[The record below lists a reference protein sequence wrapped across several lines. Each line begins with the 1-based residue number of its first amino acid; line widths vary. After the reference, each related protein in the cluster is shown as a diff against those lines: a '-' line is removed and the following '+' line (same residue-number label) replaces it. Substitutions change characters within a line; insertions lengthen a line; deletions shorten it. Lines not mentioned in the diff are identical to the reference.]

1 MVIETTA
8 LTRNYAFD
16 FKPHLTFFKNLLQRY
31 IYLQFKPPLTISQV
45 HGLSEPVGVCSLYLR
60 PSLMVNHQSA
70 FVQCRSMVNIVAFLF
85 QFARTL
91 SALSAS

>member
-16 FKPHLTFFKNLLQRY
+16 FKPHLTFLKNLLQRY

-45 HGLSEPVGVCSLYLR
+45 HGLSELVGVCLLTI
-60 PSLMVNHQSA
+60 LTA
-70 FVQCRSMVNIVAFLF
+70 
-85 QFARTL
+85 
-91 SALSAS
+91 